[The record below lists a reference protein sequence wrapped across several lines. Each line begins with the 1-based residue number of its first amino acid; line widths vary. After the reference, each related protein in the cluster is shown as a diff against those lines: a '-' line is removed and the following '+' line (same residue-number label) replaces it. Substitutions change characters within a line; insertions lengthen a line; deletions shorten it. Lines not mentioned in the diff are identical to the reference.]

1 MSTSQLVYYNI
12 KTVLNKIKKITNK
25 RQGCCKISCA
35 LRAREKKEI
44 GGHPQTPAKGLP
56 PLRTL
61 LLADLPTALPVLV
74 NMLAIIPG
82 KTHNKRKNIY
92 AEV

>member
-1 MSTSQLVYYNI
+1 MNDSTDSTRIMPQMLCYVNRSELSI
-12 KTVLNKIKKITNK
+12 
-25 RQGCCKISCA
+25 
-35 LRAREKKEI
+35 RAVARSLAPYGAGEKEI
-44 GGHPQTPAKGLP
+44 GGRPQAPAKGRQ